1 MNPKN
6 YFLQALLRNVC
17 LFALGILLV
26 TYSADAP
33 QWIVMACGI
42 LFMLPG
48 LVTLLALF
56 TDKSAAYMPMVPFTA
71 GGSILF
77 GIYLLCFPQ
86 SFIAFLLYA
95 LAGVMILFGTTGCL
109 NVWQAR
115 VNDARVSPW
124 HFLFPILLFVAG
136 VLVIIFWNE
145 VAELPFLII
154 GYSLIIYAPLQLVT
168 AFVIHRSIKRTML
181 EAKEEVL
188 IQVDK
193 STSETPE
200 ENN

>member
-56 TDKSAAYMPMVPFTA
+56 TDKSAAYMP
-71 GGSILF
+71 
-77 GIYLLCFPQ
+77 
-86 SFIAFLLYA
+86 
-95 LAGVMILFGTTGCL
+95 
-109 NVWQAR
+109 
-115 VNDARVSPW
+115 
-124 HFLFPILLFVAG
+124 
-136 VLVIIFWNE
+136 
-145 VAELPFLII
+145 
-154 GYSLIIYAPLQLVT
+154 
-168 AFVIHRSIKRTML
+168 
-181 EAKEEVL
+181 
-188 IQVDK
+188 
-193 STSETPE
+193 
-200 ENN
+200 